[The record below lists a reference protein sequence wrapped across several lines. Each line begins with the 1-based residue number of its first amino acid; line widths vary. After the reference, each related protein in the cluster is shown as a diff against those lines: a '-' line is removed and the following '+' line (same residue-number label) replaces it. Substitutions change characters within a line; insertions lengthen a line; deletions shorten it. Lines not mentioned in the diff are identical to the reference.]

1 MKIEKIKPHNFCE
14 TPEEKCIMNYCDENG
29 CMNRKREATE
39 DSILI
44 EAPKQNILIEVINLK
59 LPISI
64 QPTAN
69 NDGHIII
76 DAEGTEYFF
85 YNQEGTTELEYD
97 GFCSNVKKP
106 KNNK

>member
-1 MKIEKIKPHNFCE
+1 
-14 TPEEKCIMNYCDENG
+14 MNIIITTLNQNKMEN
-29 CMNRKREATE
+29 
-39 DSILI
+39 L
-44 EAPKQNILIEVINLK
+44 NLK

-69 NDGHIII
+69 NDGYIII

-85 YNQEGTTELEYD
+85 YTQKGTTELEYD
-97 GFCSNVKKP
+97 GFSSNVKKL